1 MSAWNRN
8 GPVVVEVDA
17 TPCVVDFACTEA
29 QRIGAELV
37 LIAPYSRNGSEAAD
51 TAVRAAMERVRRR
64 DVRATAVTEEGA
76 RLRVLAG
83 AAEGARMLVVG
94 RSRSRG
100 PDRFVQAQGNLTLAA
115 RAGCPVVVVPASW
128 RPSLVERKVA
138 VGVDGTALSAEA
150 LEFGFT
156 IAAARDADLI
166 VMHSGGHPGAETD
179 PECSWISRAEYVLS
193 ESLAPW
199 TSRFPTV
206 KVTRFLSSRR
216 PAAALVRESG
226 AVGLVVV
233 GAHAGADA
241 ADPVA
246 RRSVAAM
253 DCPVAIVPH
262 DSVPAV
268 AGRLS
273 STAPGHSG

>member
-1 MSAWNRN
+1 MTAWNRH

-37 LIAPYSRNGSEAAD
+37 LVAPYSRSDPEPADAA
-51 TAVRAAMERVRRR
+51 VQAAMDRVRRR
-64 DVRATAVTEEGA
+64 GAQATVVTEEGA
-76 RLRVLAG
+76 RLRVLAD
-83 AAEGARMLVVG
+83 AAREARMLVVG

-100 PDRFVQAQGNLTLAA
+100 PDRLVQAQANLTLAA

-150 LEFGFT
+150 LEFGFI
-156 IAAARDADLI
+156 IAAGRDADLI
-166 VMHSGGHPGAETD
+166 VVHSGGHPGAETD
-179 PECSWISRAEYVLS
+179 PECSWINRAEYVLS

-206 KVTRFLSSRR
+206 KVTRFLSSRL

-262 DSVPAV
+262 DGVGPV
-268 AGRLS
+268 EGRLAP
-273 STAPGHSG
+273 TVPGHAR